1 MNDDR
6 PSFYLK
12 YLHICWFSLP
22 LFISSLSHF
31 RLTGCHFRPTT
42 HFRRPTSHFR
52 RPRATSVLFTV
63 QSILGKVQLPFLGVH
78 HKSATITRPLENA
91 RIFPNFEFFDLCVLW
106 GCAFYTG
113 EAVGPESRPGVSA
126 LNVHHQTLSTTT
138 TTTTNI
144 QPTPVRSNWL
154 IFIEFLT
161 FSCHFCWRG
170 GVWLFWCNCV
180 LLAGRDQ
187 LSVDIETFIHAVHAD
202 THTDSFLQRNN
213 IVITVVFF
221 LVFCC
226 HMFCQI
232 WQMAWD

>member
-6 PSFYLK
+6 PSFYLS
-12 YLHICWFSLP
+12 YLHISLRFSLP

-31 RLTGCHFRPTT
+31 RLTGCHFRSTT

-154 IFIEFLT
+154 IFIEFSLFPVT
-161 FSCHFCWRG
+161 FVGEEVYGCFGVTVCCWREE
-170 GVWLFWCNCV
+170 
-180 LLAGRDQ
+180 
-187 LSVDIETFIHAVHAD
+187 I
-202 THTDSFLQRNN
+202 SFLLTLKLSFMQYTQTLTRTAFYNE
-213 IVITVVFF
+213 II
-221 LVFCC
+221 
-226 HMFCQI
+226 
-232 WQMAWD
+232 